1 MPAARGAMAAAA
13 LDGKLFVVGGVGTE
27 GLANE
32 LYVYDTAADHWEPG
46 AAAAV
51 PGSASSLGD
60 RSPRSRDGGRPDT
73 AAPLRPS
80 PDDDIK
86 YRGQDETE

>member
-1 MPAARGAMAAAA
+1 MAAAA
-13 LDGKLFVVGGVGTE
+13 LDAKVFVVAGVATE
-27 GLANE
+27 GLAND
-32 LYVYDTAADHWEPG
+32 LYVYDIAADHWEPG

-60 RSPRSRDGGRPDT
+60 RSPRSREGRPDT
-73 AAPLRPS
+73 ATPLRPS